1 MQFATD
7 IAAYTCICC
16 PLGCRIEV
24 ALDENGQVSE
34 VCRLYLQARGPTT
47 RRRRPSPP
55 SAW

>member
-24 ALDENGQVSE
+24 ALDENGQVR
-34 VCRLYLQARGPTT
+34 C
-47 RRRRPSPP
+47 
-55 SAW
+55 